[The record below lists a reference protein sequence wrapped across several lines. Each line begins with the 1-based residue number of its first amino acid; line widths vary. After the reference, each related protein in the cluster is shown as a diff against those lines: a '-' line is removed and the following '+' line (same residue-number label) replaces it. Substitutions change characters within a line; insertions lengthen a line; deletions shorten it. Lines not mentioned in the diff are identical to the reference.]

1 MRKFVL
7 LLLLLAGGGMLR
19 TESRE
24 IRDAGESQ
32 QAGRALLK
40 LDHTSHDFGEVP
52 RKGGDIAHEFPF
64 ENDGDA
70 PLVIIRAQTSLF
82 LSEDQLSQTA
92 RRSGSLGNNPRR
104 LRAPQER
111 AGIVQQAGTDLLER
125 RKRTG
130 DPYRTGVLDR
140 RGGPK
145 GQDQARQDENKELTW
160 QHSFPTPRCCR

>member
-19 TESRE
+19 AEGRESS
-24 IRDAGESQ
+24 DSGETQ

-70 PLVIIRAQTSLF
+70 PLVIIRAQTSCSCLKISYPKRPVAPGASGTIRVVYEPHK
-82 LSEDQLSQTA
+82 SEP
-92 RRSGSLGNNPRR
+92 GSFNKLVQIFSNAENEREILTVQGFSIDEE
-104 LRAPQER
+104 APTVK
-111 AGIVQQAGTDLLER
+111 I
-125 RKRTG
+125 KRDKT
-130 DPYRTGVLDR
+130 
-140 RGGPK
+140 K
-145 GQDQARQDENKELTW
+145 IKN
-160 QHSFPTPRCCR
+160 